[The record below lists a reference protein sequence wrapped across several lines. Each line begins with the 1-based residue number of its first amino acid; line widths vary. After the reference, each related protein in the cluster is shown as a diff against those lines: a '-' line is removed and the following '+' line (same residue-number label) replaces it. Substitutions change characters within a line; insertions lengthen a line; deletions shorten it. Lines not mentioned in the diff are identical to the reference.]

1 MNIYQFKG
9 LTIEVFNDNASEL
22 NTADNGSD
30 YLKCYFGS
38 NGEQYPVSKHGARVY
53 KEDQVIASCILIASG
68 GATGIHSTSSLLSND
83 QLLVC
88 CCDTVFCLRL
98 PDLELNWQVKID
110 PATCFQIFQL
120 QDDYLIHGEIEI
132 SRVDKNGNIKWHF
145 SGADIF
151 VSPNGSEEFK
161 LDGNRILLNDFS
173 GNSYI
178 LDFAGKVLWT
188 TYK

>member
-22 NTADNGSD
+22 NTADSGSD
-30 YLKCYFGS
+30 YLKRYFGS
-38 NGEQYPVSKHGARVY
+38 NGEQYPVSKH
-53 KEDQVIASCILIASG
+53 
-68 GATGIHSTSSLLSND
+68 TGIHSTSSLLSND